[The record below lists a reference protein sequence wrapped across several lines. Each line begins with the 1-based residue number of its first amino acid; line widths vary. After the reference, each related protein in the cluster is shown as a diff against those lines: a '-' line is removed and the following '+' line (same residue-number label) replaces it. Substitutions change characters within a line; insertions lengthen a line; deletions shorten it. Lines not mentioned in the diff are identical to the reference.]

1 MPNQP
6 MSAFQQ
12 KVLAALTSDF
22 EAEYYIRI
30 KVYPVRKQ
38 SSQSGAAY
46 HAHILKALTPL
57 IDAGLVE
64 ERDYH
69 GYCQYRKKA
78 TP

>member
-30 KVYPVRKQ
+30 KVYPVRKLCASNRRSPAQ
-38 SSQSGAAY
+38 P
-46 HAHILKALTPL
+46 IMLTFS
-57 IDAGLVE
+57 
-64 ERDYH
+64 R
-69 GYCQYRKKA
+69 R
-78 TP
+78 